1 MFANYRYNWK
11 KGNKKL
17 FRKLYIFPLF
27 KKCTTH
33 KHFSHIRVCLPKFAI
48 KKLEPGEYRLAKL
61 LCKKLH
67 KQGYQTDL
75 QTLAFF
81 AVSKKQHAYKCI
93 KKFIS
98 YCESEQNKASR
109 DGILDYVSSGH
120 FVGIGEQAD
129 GMMVLELF
137 AKQVNMHKCCV
148 HSLINVIITN
158 IFQHL
163 TYEATKKGLIIVID
177 NLGYNLRLWHDRK
190 FFYIFKILECVFHF
204 EAIVNV
210 DTSRRFSN
218 LFIGFLNSVELADVG
233 YMVRRSD
240 NLRVNIFQRAVWSE
254 VVWGGKQLP
263 MLRAKFPHIKLSKQF
278 GGSNEHLLKLFS
290 AQEGLSK
297 SLLEFRIGDLTAH
310 EFKDESKKRGSRL
323 KSTQVR
329 STTPTNNV
337 KNYIYSECA
346 ALSDISTYKAPT
358 VPKVPSIELSSIPE
372 FHSGEIEDSSS
383 SSSSV

>member
-1 MFANYRYNWK
+1 MSFLCSKNAQHINT
-11 KGNKKL
+11 L
-17 FRKLYIFPLF
+17 LIF
-27 KKCTTH
+27 
-33 KHFSHIRVCLPKFAI
+33 VYVPKFAI
-48 KKLEPGEYRLAKL
+48 TKLELAKFRMVQL
-61 LCKKLH
+61 LCKKLY
-67 KQGYQTDL
+67 KKGYQTDL
-75 QTLAFF
+75 QTLSLF
-81 AVSKKQHAYKCI
+81 VISKKKHAYSCI
-93 KKFIS
+93 KRFIS
-98 YCESEQNKASR
+98 YCEDVQNKASN
-109 DGILDYVSSGH
+109 DGILDYISSGH
-120 FVGIGEQAD
+120 FVGIGKQAD
-129 GMMVLELF
+129 GMIVLELCS
-137 AKQVNMHKCCV
+137 KQVNMHKCCV
-148 HSLINVIITN
+148 YSLINVLLTN
-158 IFQHL
+158 IFHHL

-233 YMVRRSD
+233 YMVLRSD

-297 SLLEFRIGDLTAH
+297 SLLEFRIGDLTTH

-329 STTPTNNV
+329 STTPTNKV
-337 KNYIYSECA
+337 KNYIYSECT

-372 FHSGEIEDSSS
+372 FHSGDIEDSSS